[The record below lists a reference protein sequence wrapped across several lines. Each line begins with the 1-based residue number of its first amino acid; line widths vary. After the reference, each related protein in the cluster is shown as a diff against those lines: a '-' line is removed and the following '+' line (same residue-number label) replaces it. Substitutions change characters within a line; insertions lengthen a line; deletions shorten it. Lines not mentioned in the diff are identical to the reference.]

1 MEQKNRIDHYKIQ
14 SVLLWFGICFLLQIL
29 LLLMQ
34 EFQYDGEHYQ
44 PLLYLFGKKYGKNA
58 FYATSETMM
67 FLTQLTYCMY
77 HGNSQDCKKKRREC
91 IYDNTKV

>member
-1 MEQKNRIDHYKIQ
+1 MVWNLFFVTDPLA
-14 SVLLWFGICFLLQIL
+14 SV
-29 LLLMQ
+29 Q

-44 PLLYLFGKKYGKNA
+44 PLLYLFGK
-58 FYATSETMM
+58 EIWEEC
-67 FLTQLTYCMY
+67 FLCDIRNHDVSDAVDILY

>member
-1 MEQKNRIDHYKIQ
+1 MVWD
-14 SVLLWFGICFLLQIL
+14 LFLLQIL

-67 FLTQLTYCMY
+67 FLTQLTYCIMVIRRIA
-77 HGNSQDCKKKRREC
+77 KKKRREC

>member
-14 SVLLWFGICFLLQIL
+14 SVLLWFGICFFVTDPLASDAGISVRWRTLSAVIVSLWQEIWEECFLCDIRNHDVSDAVDIL
-29 LLLMQ
+29 
-34 EFQYDGEHYQ
+34 
-44 PLLYLFGKKYGKNA
+44 
-58 FYATSETMM
+58 
-67 FLTQLTYCMY
+67 Y

>member
-1 MEQKNRIDHYKIQ
+1 
-14 SVLLWFGICFLLQIL
+14 
-29 LLLMQ
+29 MQ

-58 FYATSETMM
+58 FYADIRNHDVSDAVDI
-67 FLTQLTYCMY
+67 LY